1 MPGCGVSEVQ
11 PEETPQHRTDSNNV
25 ANEASDRDTLHAVLD
40 EEVVNHIPG
49 PVPFGAEQVG
59 GDTLIRL
66 RDEQKD
72 YLGGKPHHA
81 ETYNVAVIEDHVI
94 MLAEV
99 TAERAGQVIKFRR
112 QRLSGR

>member
-1 MPGCGVSEVQ
+1 
-11 PEETPQHRTDSNNV
+11 
-25 ANEASDRDTLHAVLD
+25 
-40 EEVVNHIPG
+40 
-49 PVPFGAEQVG
+49 
-59 GDTLIRL
+59 LIRL

-72 YLGGKPHHA
+72 YLGGKLYPA
-81 ETYNVAVIEDHVI
+81 ETSNVTVIEDHVI

>member
-1 MPGCGVSEVQ
+1 MSGCGVSEVQ
-11 PEETPQHRTDSNNV
+11 PEETQLIRTMFV

-40 EEVVNHIPG
+40 VEVVYHIPG
-49 PVPFGAEQVG
+49 PVPFGAEHVG
-59 GDTLIRL
+59 RDTLIRL
-66 RDEQKD
+66 WDEQKE

-81 ETYNVAVIEDHVI
+81 ETYAVAVIEDHVI